1 MTGVGSRYRPRRDR
15 KPAAASDPNPRV
27 SLELRSLLP
36 YPNSCPGTS
45 PHQQERDTKMAK
57 LSFGCNDVP
66 KDPLVVMLV
75 PEERC
80 SAVNN
85 DADGWADLAERLSG
99 SSIAA
104 IGIEPSGGYERGAMR
119 ALLAA
124 GMPVRQVNPFKL
136 RQFARASGVLAKNDP
151 LDARMIASFVTIM
164 PTRPAQRQ
172 TPAAER
178 LAEMLA
184 IRRQLSAEKVA
195 AENASRLLEDPMLQ
209 RLSRRR
215 IARLA
220 ADIELLDKRMVEIV
234 ATDDALVHR
243 YRLLTSMPGV
253 GAVLACTLIALLP
266 ELGRMSRKQVAALVG
281 VAPYAFESGT
291 LKGRRCIWGGRA
303 HIRQVLYM
311 AAMTATNRNPVLKA
325 FHDRLTAGGKLP
337 KVVIVAV
344 MRKMITMPN
353 AKGSRHV
360 GWADPP
366 SGPHVL
372 PAAPEALARSALPT
386 SRPRP

>member
-1 MTGVGSRYRPRRDR
+1 MTGVGPRSPPRRDR
-15 KPAAASDPNPRV
+15 KPAAVSDPNPRV
-27 SLELRSLLP
+27 SLELRSLLR
-36 YPNSCPGTS
+36 YPNSCLGVS
-45 PHQQERDTKMAK
+45 PQQQERDTKMAM
-57 LSFGCNDVP
+57 LSFGGIDVS
-66 KDPLVVMLV
+66 KDRLDVMIL

-80 SAVNN
+80 SSVPN
-85 DADGWADLAERLSG
+85 DAAGRADLVERLSG

-104 IGIEPSGGYERGAMR
+104 IGIEASGGYERGVMR

-124 GMPVRQVNPFKL
+124 GMPVRQANPFNL
-136 RQFARASGVLAKNDP
+136 RQFP
-151 LDARMIASFVTIM
+151 
-164 PTRPAQRQ
+164 PAG
-172 TPAAER
+172 R

-184 IRRQLSAEKVA
+184 IRRQLNTEKVA
-195 AENASRLLEDPMLQ
+195 AENASRLLEDAMLQ

-215 IARLA
+215 IVRLA
-220 ADIELLDKRMVEIV
+220 ADIDLLDKRMVEIV

-303 HIRQVLYM
+303 HVRQVLYM
-311 AAMTATNRNPVLKA
+311 AAMSASNWNPVLKA
-325 FHDRLTAGGKLP
+325 FHDRLTAAGKLP

-344 MRKMITMPN
+344 MRKMITMLN
-353 AKGSRHV
+353 AMVRDDV
-360 GWADPP
+360 VWADRL
-366 SGPHVL
+366 SGRHVL
-372 PAAPEALARSALPT
+372 PTAR
-386 SRPRP
+386 

>member
-1 MTGVGSRYRPRRDR
+1 
-15 KPAAASDPNPRV
+15 
-27 SLELRSLLP
+27 
-36 YPNSCPGTS
+36 
-45 PHQQERDTKMAK
+45 
-57 LSFGCNDVP
+57 
-66 KDPLVVMLV
+66 
-75 PEERC
+75 
-80 SAVNN
+80 
-85 DADGWADLAERLSG
+85 
-99 SSIAA
+99 
-104 IGIEPSGGYERGAMR
+104 
-119 ALLAA
+119 
-124 GMPVRQVNPFKL
+124 
-136 RQFARASGVLAKNDP
+136 
-151 LDARMIASFVTIM
+151 MIASFVTIM

-184 IRRQLSAEKVA
+184 IRRQLSTEKVA
-195 AENASRLLEDPMLQ
+195 AENASRLLEDAMLQ

-215 IARLA
+215 IVRLA
-220 ADIELLDKRMVEIV
+220 ADIDLLDKRMVEIV

-303 HIRQVLYM
+303 HVRQVLYM
-311 AAMTATNRNPVLKA
+311 AAMSASNWNPVLKA

-344 MRKMITMPN
+344 MRKMITMLN
-353 AKGSRHV
+353 AMVRDGV
-360 GWADPP
+360 VWADRL
-366 SGPHVL
+366 SGRQVL
-372 PAAPEALARSALPT
+372 PTAR
-386 SRPRP
+386 